1 VASAPT
7 ALITGIS
14 GQDGSFLAELLLDRD
29 YEVVGAV
36 RPGRSAELGCTAHL
50 RESLRLVELD
60 LMVPETIRAAV
71 ETTRP
76 QEIYHLAAPSYVPRS
91 WRHPQE
97 TLAAIAGATAALL
110 EAVRDLVPEARV
122 LIAGSGS
129 MFGDAPEYPQNE
141 ETPMRPTTPYSVAKL
156 AGHQLA
162 GAMRRHE
169 GLQVSAAI
177 FYNHESERR
186 PEQFV
191 TRRVSRAAAAISLG
205 LESEVT
211 LGSLD
216 AVRDWS
222 FAGDFMQAA
231 WLMLQRPQA
240 DEYVLASGVAH
251 TVADLARTAFACVG
265 LDAREYVRV
274 DEELVR
280 AREQTPSVGDASKAR
295 ALLGWSPTL
304 DFEGLVERMVRAD
317 VERLAAA
324 VRS

>member
-14 GQDGSFLAELLLDRD
+14 GQDGSFLAELLLGRD
-29 YEVVGAV
+29 YDVVGAV
-36 RPGRSAELGCTAHL
+36 RPGGSAQLGCSAHL

-60 LMVPETIRAAV
+60 LLVPETIRVAV
-71 ETTRP
+71 EAIRP

-91 WRHPQE
+91 WRHPRE

-110 EAVRDLVPEARV
+110 EAVRELAPDARV

-129 MFGDAPEYPQNE
+129 MFGEAPGWPQNE
-141 ETPMRPTTPYSVAKL
+141 ETPMRPTTPYAVAKL

-169 GLQVSAAI
+169 RLQVSSAI

-186 PEQFV
+186 PEHFV

-231 WLMLQRPQA
+231 WLMLQQPQA
-240 DEYVLASGVAH
+240 GDYVLASGVAH
-251 TVADLARTAFACVG
+251 TVSDLVRTAFACVG
-265 LDAREYVRV
+265 LDAAEYVRV

-280 AREQTPSVGDASKAR
+280 ARELTPNVGDASKAR
-295 ALLGWSPTL
+295 ELLGWCPTL

-317 VERLAAA
+317 LERLGAG

>member
-1 VASAPT
+1 MASGPT

-14 GQDGSFLAELLLDRD
+14 GQDGSFLAELLLEHD
-29 YEVVGAV
+29 YDVVGAV
-36 RPGRSAELGCTAHL
+36 RPGGSAALGCSAHL

-60 LMVPETIRAAV
+60 VLMPETIRAAV
-71 ETTRP
+71 EAIRP
-76 QEIYHLAAPSYVPRS
+76 QEIYHLAAPTYVPRS
-91 WRHPQE
+91 WRHPRE
-97 TLAAIAGATAALL
+97 TLSAIAGASAALL
-110 EAVRDLVPEARV
+110 EAVGELVPEAHV
-122 LIAGSGS
+122 LIAASS
-129 MFGDAPEYPQNE
+129 AMFGETRESPQNE
-141 ETPMRPTTPYSVAKL
+141 ETPMRPTTPYAVAKL
-156 AGHQLA
+156 AGHQLV

-169 GLQVSAAI
+169 GLHVSSAI

-186 PEQFV
+186 PEHFV

-205 LESEVT
+205 LENEVT

-231 WLMLQRPQA
+231 WLMLAQPQA
-240 DEYVLASGVAH
+240 DDYVLASGVAH

-265 LDAREYVRV
+265 LDASDYVRV
-274 DEELVR
+274 DEKLVR
-280 AREQTPSVGDASKAR
+280 EREPTPNVGDASKAR

-317 VERLAAA
+317 LERLAAA
-324 VRS
+324 VRG